1 MVFECYS
8 ALELLFKKQ
17 IWRQDD
23 VLRGDQRNAEF
34 VQDLLSVNC
43 FKEGDRGDVVEAF
56 SGKAVYVGHDA
67 SHIGLLQVIKRC
79 SFFQNSPQNEV
90 IVFHMAF
97 LVSRIRIA
105 IKDFGSGAT
114 VDRTD
119 FERDR
124 VAEFRAV
131 VGQDEGKQHTEAV
144 ETEALFQLVE
154 HVDDRLRGVSLTEEQ
169 PHHPAGVELHGQQ
182 SFSART
188 PDDAVHLHHGKI
200 RIFVPERL
208 KICISPSDAAFLVD
222 FVIHGLSSARL
233 HHAGTRHVA
242 AFRAKQ
248 PGVDVTIH
256 CFFSNRELILL
267 RFEDVMDGLSF
278 LNPAVNLF
286 AEELSFFLRDIRSNS

>member
-8 ALELLFKKQ
+8 FLELLSKKQ
-17 IWRQDD
+17 IGCQDD
-23 VLRGDQRNAEF
+23 VLRRDQRDAEF
-34 VQDLLSVNC
+34 VQYLLSVNSL
-43 FKEGDRGDVVEAF
+43 KERDRGDVVEAF
-56 SGKAVYVGHDA
+56 SGKAVHVGHNA
-67 SHIGLLQVIKRC
+67 CHIGLIQVIKRGP
-79 SFFQNSPQNEV
+79 FFQNSPQNEV
-90 IVFHMAF
+90 IVFHVTF
-97 LVSRIRIA
+97 LVCRVRVAVEDSRPEL
-105 IKDFGSGAT
+105 T
-114 VDRTD
+114 LERTD

-124 VAEFRAV
+124 VTEFRAV

-144 ETEALFQLVE
+144 ETEALFQFIE

-200 RIFVPERL
+200 GILVPERL

-222 FVIHGLSSARL
+222 FVFNGLSSARL

-256 CFFSNRELILL
+256 RFFSNRELILL
-267 RFEDVMDGLSF
+267 SFEDVMDGLSF

-286 AEELSFFLRDIRSNS
+286 AEELSFFLRDIRSSS